1 MNQKTRTAAKFW
13 SSSFLQAKGLEGES
27 KALPDIGALSGRTIR
42 PMPYTVRLSACMM
55 VDTNTTAP
63 SLQSVH
69 HVDSTSARNASAM
82 HVAALPFRIIV
93 KDVVLK

>member
-1 MNQKTRTAAKFW
+1 MNHKAEFW

-27 KALPDIGALSGRTIR
+27 KALPDIGALS
-42 PMPYTVRLSACMM
+42 ACMQTD
-55 VDTNTTAP
+55 VNTTAP
-63 SLQSVH
+63 SLQSVGH
-69 HVDSTSARNASAM
+69 ADCTSARNASAT